1 MTGPRVAQLIRAEPA
16 SPSSDSKSAGPAT
29 AAHPGHGGVWGV
41 GDRDDEPCPR
51 GGCSPLRIKMKT
63 EPEFASPPLSLFFH
77 GSACWGHVTP
87 DFYSD
92 KNAC

>member
-1 MTGPRVAQLIRAEPA
+1 MSPVLVVA
-16 SPSSDSKSAGPAT
+16 
-29 AAHPGHGGVWGV
+29 AAHLG
-41 GDRDDEPCPR
+41 
-51 GGCSPLRIKMKT
+51 LIKVKT

-77 GSACWGHVTP
+77 GSACWGP